1 MIEIVRVK
9 RECAKQLAS
18 ELVGLLL
25 ASRLGFLNLLSQ
37 TQKYN
42 RFSNNGILCLKWRHW
57 FLEKVAMRP
66 SDFRFTILHGR
77 Q

>member
-37 TQKYN
+37 TQKYS
-42 RFSNNGILCLKWRHW
+42 RFSNNGIHFCVLNGDTG
-57 FLEKVAMRP
+57 F
-66 SDFRFTILHGR
+66 
-77 Q
+77 

>member
-37 TQKYN
+37 N
-42 RFSNNGILCLKWRHW
+42 RFSNNGIHFCVLNGDTG
-57 FLEKVAMRP
+57 F
-66 SDFRFTILHGR
+66 
-77 Q
+77 

>member
-1 MIEIVRVK
+1 MIEIVHVK

-42 RFSNNGILCLKWRHW
+42 RFSNNGIHFCVLNGDTG
-57 FLEKVAMRP
+57 F
-66 SDFRFTILHGR
+66 
-77 Q
+77 

>member
-1 MIEIVRVK
+1 MIEIVHVK

-18 ELVGLLL
+18 ELV
-25 ASRLGFLNLLSQ
+25 ACKQTRISQ
-37 TQKYN
+37 FTITDAEIQSLFKQRN
-42 RFSNNGILCLKWRHW
+42 SFLCLKWRHW

>member
-18 ELVGLLL
+18 ELVSLQL
-25 ASRLGFLNLLSQ
+25 ASRLGFVNLLSQ

-42 RFSNNGILCLKWRHW
+42 RFSNNGIHMETL
-57 FLEKVAMRP
+57 V
-66 SDFRFTILHGR
+66 FRKGCYETE
-77 Q
+77 